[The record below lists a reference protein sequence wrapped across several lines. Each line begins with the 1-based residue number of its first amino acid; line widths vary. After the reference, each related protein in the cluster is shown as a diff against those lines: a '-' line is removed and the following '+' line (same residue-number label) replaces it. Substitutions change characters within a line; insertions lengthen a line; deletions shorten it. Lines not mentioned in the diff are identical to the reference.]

1 MLMQNFGGQT
11 KNIMVFLKV
20 AKRHL
25 TYIPTLPAAHKH
37 LNVINTTNTVIKY
50 TYGPCDNDWL
60 LVLRSLSVAYK
71 SVIPL
76 TPFVAPFPPPIDGFH
91 SRELTAIFGV
101 QNNRKYLR
109 RICIKVEFSPQGR
122 GYLLF

>member
-91 SRELTAIFGV
+91 SRELTTILV
-101 QNNRKYLR
+101 YKTIEN
-109 RICIKVEFSPQGR
+109 ICAEFA
-122 GYLLF
+122 